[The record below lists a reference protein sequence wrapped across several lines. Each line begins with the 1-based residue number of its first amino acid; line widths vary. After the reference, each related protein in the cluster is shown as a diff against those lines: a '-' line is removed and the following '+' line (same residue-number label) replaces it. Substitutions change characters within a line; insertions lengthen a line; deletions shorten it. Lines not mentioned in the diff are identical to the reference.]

1 MHLDSKDRT
10 VCDSTDGTKTGR
22 WLQELGERKETT
34 AGPHGDGDMCEVTG
48 DDDMCEV
55 TGDGDMCEVTGDD
68 DMCEVT
74 GKVTCVRSQ
83 GMVTCVRS
91 RGW

>member
-55 TGDGDMCEVTGDD
+55 TG
-68 DMCEVT
+68 
-74 GKVTCVRSQ
+74 KVTCVRSQ

>member
-48 DDDMCEV
+48 KV
-55 TGDGDMCEVTGDD
+55 TCVRSQGT
-68 DMCEVT
+68 
-74 GKVTCVRSQ
+74 VTCVRSQ
-83 GMVTCVRS
+83 GMVICVRS
-91 RGW
+91 RDGDV